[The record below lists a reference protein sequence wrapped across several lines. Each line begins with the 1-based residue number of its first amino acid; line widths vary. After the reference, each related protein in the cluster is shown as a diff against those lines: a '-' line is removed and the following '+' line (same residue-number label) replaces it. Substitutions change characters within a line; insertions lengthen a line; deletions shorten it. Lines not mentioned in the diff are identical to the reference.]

1 MATIEKRL
9 SKDGEVTYRV
19 KVRLK
24 GHLPESASFSRR
36 TDAREWAQ
44 RTEADIKAGR
54 HFGVS
59 KRHTLS
65 ELLDR
70 YERVELPKLKSART
84 VKAKLDWWRNAHG
97 DKALSALTREV
108 IAKARDDFQGTA
120 KQRGQGPRSAADVN
134 RTLAALSSA
143 CSFAVK
149 ELGWLDRNPLE
160 LVKKPAENK
169 GRVRFLSEEE
179 LPRFLQHCRDSNNAQ
194 LYLAVLLALT
204 TGARQSEVMGLR
216 WPQIDLIRR
225 TATLHDTKNGDS
237 RQLPLSG
244 EVLGLLREQSKRQ
257 PTGDGDD
264 RLFPPKP
271 GSKSPYLDLRAPFN
285 TALKASNISDF
296 HWHDLRHTAASYL
309 TMAGTTPLMLSKILG
324 HRTMTMVARYA
335 HLAPA
340 TVVGLGDLLANRFGV
355 GE

>member
-1 MATIEKRL
+1 MATIEKRV
-9 SKDGEVTYRV
+9 SSTGGISYRV

-24 GHLPESASFSRR
+24 GHAFETASFSRR

-59 KRHTLS
+59 KRHTLD

-70 YERVELPKLKSART
+70 YEQVQLPKLKSART
-84 VKAKLDWWRNAHG
+84 VKAKLDWWRDAHG
-97 DKALSALTREV
+97 DKLLSALTRDV
-108 IAKARDDFQGTA
+108 IARARDALQATP
-120 KQRGQGPRSAADVN
+120 KLRGGGARSAADIN

-160 LVKKPAENK
+160 LVTKPPENK
-169 GRVRFLSEEE
+169 GRARFLAEDE
-179 LPRFLQHCRDSNNAQ
+179 LPRFLDQCRQSHNEH
-194 LYLAVLLALT
+194 LYLAVLIALT

-216 WPQIDLIRR
+216 WPQIDLVHR
-225 TATLHDTKNGDS
+225 TATLHDTKNSDS
-237 RQLPLSG
+237 RLLPLSG
-244 EVLGLLREQSKRQ
+244 EVLGLLRERSQLQ
-257 PTGDGDD
+257 VAGEE

-285 TALKASNISDF
+285 AALKASGIGDF

-309 TMAGTTPLMLSKILG
+309 MMGGIDPLMIAKILG
-324 HRTMTMVARYA
+324 HRTMAMVSRYA
-335 HLAPA
+335 HLAPS
-340 TVVGLGDLLANRFGV
+340 TVVGLGDLLADRFGV

>member
-1 MATIEKRL
+1 MATIEKRV
-9 SKDGEVTYRV
+9 SSTGEITYRV

-24 GHLPESASFSRR
+24 GHAPETASFTRR

-44 RTEADIKAGR
+44 RVEADIKAGR

-70 YERVELPKLKSART
+70 YEKVQLPKLKSART
-84 VKAKLDWWRNAHG
+84 VKAKLDWWRKGHG
-97 DKALSALTREV
+97 DKLLSSLTREV
-108 IAKARDDFQGTA
+108 IARARDELQA
-120 KQRGQGPRSAADVN
+120 SPKQRGGGVRSAADIN

-160 LVKKPAENK
+160 LVTKPPENK

-179 LPRFLQHCRDSNNAQ
+179 LPRFLDQCRQSRNEH

-216 WPQIDLIRR
+216 WTQIDLVRR

-237 RQLPLSG
+237 RPLPLSG
-244 EVLGLLREQSKRQ
+244 EVLALLRERSTLQV
-257 PTGDGDD
+257 DGDD

-285 TALKASNISDF
+285 AALKASDISDF

-309 TMAGTTPLMLSKILG
+309 TMAGTTTLMLSKILG
-324 HRTMTMVARYA
+324 HRSVAMASRYA
-335 HLAPA
+335 HLAPS

-355 GE
+355 GK

>member
-1 MATIEKRL
+1 MATIEKRV
-9 SKDGEVTYRV
+9 SKDGDVTYRV

-24 GHLPESASFSRR
+24 GHVPESASFSRK

-44 RTEADIKAGR
+44 RTESDIKAGR

-59 KRHTLS
+59 KRHTLA

-70 YERVELPKLKSART
+70 YEQVELPRLKSART
-84 VKAKLDWWRNAHG
+84 VKAKLDWWRNG
-97 DKALSALTREV
+97 FGTVALSALTRET
-108 IAKARDDFQGTA
+108 IARARDDLQATP
-120 KQRGQGPRSAADVN
+120 KQRGQGQRSAADIN

-143 CSFAVK
+143 CSYAVK

-160 LVKKPAENK
+160 LVRKPAENK
-169 GRVRFLSEEE
+169 GRVRFLSETE
-179 LPRFLQHCRDSNNAQ
+179 LPQFLQKCRESTNPL

-204 TGARQSEVMGLR
+204 TGARQAEVMGLR
-216 WPQIDLIRR
+216 WPQIDLVCR

-244 EVLGLLREQSKRQ
+244 EVLGLLREHSKVR
-257 PTGDGDD
+257 PIDDD
-264 RLFPPKP
+264 RLFPPKA
-271 GSKSPYLDLRAPFN
+271 GSKSPFLDLRAPFKA
-285 TALKASNISDF
+285 ALKNSGITDF

-324 HRTMTMVARYA
+324 HRTMAMVGRYA

-340 TVVGLGDLLANRFGV
+340 TVLGLGDLLATRFGV